1 MGTPDLTGSQMDGG
15 DNDLIRMQQ
24 MHGKAHTGDIDH
36 GIQRTYLMKM
46 DVFHRNPV
54 GFGLRLCDAVVNG
67 LRVRAY
73 FLRYRQVIQYAP
85 DIRGRGVAMRVAFVV
100 MIVYVVMGM
109 IMILCINVQLRVVM
123 ETTAGQIFG
132 VLDLAPDVHNGM
144 GAPNAAGIF
153 FFHRDGNSLVQVIHD
168 MQKSGLIRQEFIQG
182 THQHIAGGAHFTF

>member
-15 DNDLIRMQQ
+15 DNDLIRMQK
-24 MHGKAHTGDIDH
+24 MHGKAHTGDVDH

-54 GFGLRLCDAVVNG
+54 GLGLRLCDAVVNG
-67 LRVRAY
+67 PRVRAY

-85 DIRGRGVAMRVAFVV
+85 DICGRGVAMRVAFVV
-100 MIVYVVMGM
+100 MGM
-109 IMILCINVQLRVVM
+109 IMVLCVDVQLRVAM
-123 ETTAGQIFG
+123 EATAGKIFG

-144 GAPNAAGIF
+144 GAPNTAGIL

-168 MQKSGLIRQEFIQG
+168 MQKRGWIRQEFIQG
-182 THQHIAGGAHFTF
+182 THQHIAGGAHFAF